1 MRAIV
6 LCAGLAVGCGGGKPA
21 DTRCAASTAAV
32 RAALEQLDK
41 VDEYHPTDCTRIG
54 YVAGM
59 VSGQEYGIG
68 MASSGEDRVGLDAQS
83 VLTRTAG
90 ELYNTLNNCTPA
102 AMPGLR
108 ATARN
113 LLTKARADVGRVC
126 NTP

>member
-6 LCAGLAVGCGGGKPA
+6 LGGCLALGCGSGKPA

-32 RAALEQLDK
+32 GAALEQLDK

-59 VSGQEYGIG
+59 VNGHEYGIG
-68 MASSGEDRVGLDAQS
+68 MASSGEDRAGLDAQA

-90 ELYNTLNNCTPA
+90 ELFNTLNNCTPA

-113 LLTKARADVGRVC
+113 LLTKARGDLDRVC
-126 NTP
+126 TKR